1 MFGWLKK
8 LLGPSGPSTA
18 DLLAK
23 GAIIIDVRTQGEYRN
38 GHGKESRNIPLASI
52 QAKTA
57 SLKKQKKTIVT
68 CCASGMRS
76 GKAAKLLRQ
85 AGLEA
90 HNGGS
95 WQAVEKARLLKPLQ
109 NEN

>member
-8 LLGPSGPSTA
+8 LFGSSGPSTG
-18 DLLAK
+18 DLLAQ
-23 GAIIIDVRTQGEYRN
+23 GALIVDVRSQGEYRN
-38 GHGKESRNIPLASI
+38 GHGKESQNIPLASI
-52 QAKTA
+52 QAKAA
-57 SLKKQKKTIVT
+57 SLKKQKKPIIT

-90 HNGGS
+90 HNGGA
-95 WQAVEKARLLKPLQ
+95 WQTVENARHQQALRNK
-109 NEN
+109 N